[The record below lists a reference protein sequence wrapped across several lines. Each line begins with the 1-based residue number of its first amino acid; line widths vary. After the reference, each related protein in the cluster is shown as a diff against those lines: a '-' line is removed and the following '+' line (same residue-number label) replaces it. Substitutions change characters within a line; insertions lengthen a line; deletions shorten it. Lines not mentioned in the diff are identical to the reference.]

1 MVNRSGESCSQFSR
15 RGGHALPY
23 KAMQGGTRSVR
34 KYRQQRKTEAR
45 VFVVV
50 STGGSEQGEVRRFR
64 FGTG

>member
-1 MVNRSGESCSQFSR
+1 M
-15 RGGHALPY
+15 PY